1 MSTEENPVKS
11 FLGDVDTSIKNSE
24 FADWYPI
31 SKKEFRDTVRSPWI
45 WVLSFIFIV
54 LFALPALLGL
64 YFNVG
69 QQFAEAG
76 ASLTT
81 DAYVRFA
88 LPIAAP
94 LLPAVA
100 IVIGYAAIARESER
114 GSLKILLSLPYTRGE
129 LLAGKFVGRSAIT
142 LIPVTVGLLTA
153 LLVLLPSKIEI
164 AWESFLLFALATM
177 AYGVVF
183 TAFAIGLS
191 AAMKTAR
198 RTMATSLG
206 IYVYLQVFWSNLGS
220 GLSNLLSDHVMDISQ
235 VTQLHIELFVS
246 LLSPIAA
253 YRTLVQEVLQGS
265 PIRSRILLTS
275 SPQVAC
281 EEMLGGTLELTQTGA
296 ECTGAVL
303 PPQYGT
309 AAVIGY
315 LLLWLVVP
323 LVAGYYVFEGKDL

>member
-1 MSTEENPVKS
+1 MSAEQNPVKR
-11 FLGDVDTSIKNSE
+11 FLGDIDTSIKNSE

-45 WVLSFIFIV
+45 WVLSLIFIV
-54 LFALPALLGL
+54 LFALPAVLGL
-64 YFNVG
+64 YFNIG

-142 LIPVTVGLLTA
+142 LIPVTVGFLTT
-153 LLVLLPSKIEI
+153 LLVLLPSEIEI

-177 AYGVVF
+177 TYGVVF

-191 AAMKTAR
+191 AALKTAR
-198 RTMATSLG
+198 RAMAASLG
-206 IYVYLQVFWSNLGS
+206 IYVYLQVFWSNLGA
-220 GLSNLLSDHVMDISQ
+220 GLGNLLSDHANIDQ
-235 VTQLHIELFVS
+235 VTQLHVELFVS

-253 YRTLVQEVLQGS
+253 YRTLVKEVLQGS
-265 PIRSRILLTS
+265 PIRSRLLLTS
-275 SPQVAC
+275 NPQVTC
-281 EEMLGGTLELTQTGA
+281 EEMLGGTLEVTQAGA
-296 ECTGAVL
+296 ECANAAL
-303 PPQYGT
+303 PPQYST
-309 AAVIGY
+309 VAVIGY
-315 LLLWLVVP
+315 LLLWLVAP
-323 LVAGYYVFEGKDL
+323 LVAGYYVFENKDL

>member
-1 MSTEENPVKS
+1 MSAEQNPVKRV
-11 FLGDVDTSIKNSE
+11 LGDIDTSIKNSE

-54 LFALPALLGL
+54 LFALPAVLGL
-64 YFNVG
+64 YFNIG

-142 LIPVTVGLLTA
+142 LIPVTVGLLTT

-191 AAMKTAR
+191 AALKTAR
-198 RTMATSLG
+198 RAMAASLG
-206 IYVYLQVFWSNLGS
+206 IYVYLQVFWSNLGA
-220 GLSNLLSDHVMDISQ
+220 GLGNLLSDHANIGQ
-235 VTQLHIELFVS
+235 VTQLHVELFVS

-253 YRTLVQEVLQGS
+253 YRTLVQEVLQGT
-265 PIRSRILLTS
+265 PIRSRLLLTS
-275 SPQVAC
+275 NPQVTC
-281 EEMLGGTLELTQTGA
+281 EEMLGGTLEITQTGA
-296 ECTGAVL
+296 ECANAAL
-303 PPQYGT
+303 PPQYST
-309 AAVIGY
+309 VAVIGY
-315 LLLWLVVP
+315 LLLWLIVP
-323 LVAGYYVFEGKDL
+323 LGAGYYVFENKDL